1 MTLNPVTFDPALWR
15 PYHFFLSHMSKFLDT
30 IGVDCNKVDPG
41 PPPAG
46 YPKSEVDE
54 VVRLRHLVDSDPDRR
69 VRILDQDRQFPN
81 FLQAFG
87 LTYQAA
93 EGRFPWVHAAT
104 NSLPIELSRP
114 VLLKLKKSYN
124 AARPWQL
131 ASGLHPVVPNPG
143 HPAYPSGHTCQTLL
157 AVEMIKLVMPKRLLT
172 PDAVKFIED
181 LAADAAI
188 NREYA
193 GVHYASDTAAGRRL
207 TQNMMPYI
215 QKHFA
220 DLIAGAQKEALTI

>member
-1 MTLNPVTFDPALWR
+1 MTSNPVTFDPALWR

-157 AVEMIKLVMPKRLLT
+157 AVEMIKLVMPKRLPT

-207 TQNMMPYI
+207 TQ
-215 QKHFA
+215 
-220 DLIAGAQKEALTI
+220 